1 MIALSFGL
9 DMHEAIWLSN
19 MINIFVVE
27 HLSRLFFVFCD
38 SESYHSKR
46 CSRVVPSTISR
57 ASVVA
62 TNAVRSLA

>member
-27 HLSRLFFVFCD
+27 HFRFLFFVFRD
-38 SESYHSKR
+38 ADFLYPHYVTKSLVYY
-46 CSRVVPSTISR
+46 SRS
-57 ASVVA
+57 
-62 TNAVRSLA
+62 NEEY